1 MEKKHRRIKM
11 LKVIKVLKVIVK
23 VLYNVF
29 IIASLTLLIVNGFR
43 QEFMITYGQRS
54 LQLQIDSLND
64 SNNNLLDNDITLEK
78 DVQEALREVT
88 KTITGVYE
96 DMTKVVKITRE
107 GLEAIQKQTAEP
119 DVNKLLNGEVFV
131 QDIMGA
137 GAGTVIKKT
146 NKEMYILTCA
156 HVVQDIHMLQE
167 KGLPIAGTLGYSK
180 TGEKDKISGMVLYAY
195 TVVKYDEEN
204 DLALIKTTSV
214 DEKLNVIPLATEIP
228 NKGDTVYSVG
238 DPLGLYRTLSKGI
251 LCNKTEGFY
260 VSDNTTTYGNSGGG
274 LFNKNGELISVPSQV
289 YVYGEGDTGYAP
301 ESSLGFSIS
310 LERIREFL
318 GDFLKE

>member
-1 MEKKHRRIKM
+1 MVKII
-11 LKVIKVLKVIVK
+11 KVIAKVI
-23 VLYNVF
+23 YNVF
-29 IIASLTLLIVNGFR
+29 IVVSLTLLITNGVR
-43 QEFMITYGQRS
+43 QEFMITYGLRS
-54 LQLQIDSLND
+54 MQLQIDNLNE
-64 SNNNLLDNDITLEK
+64 SNNNLLDNDMTLEK
-78 DVQEALREVT
+78 NNQETLREVG
-88 KTITGVYE
+88 KAVAEVYR
-96 DMTKVVKITRE
+96 DLTTVVKTTRE
-107 GLEAIQKQTAEP
+107 GLEAIQKQTTEP

-156 HVVQDIHMLQE
+156 HVVEDIHTLQE
-167 KGLPIAGTLGYSK
+167 KGLPIRGTLGYSK

-195 TVVKYDEEN
+195 TIVKYDEEN

-274 LFNKNGELISVPSQV
+274 LFNKNGELISVPSNV
-289 YVYGEGDTGYAP
+289 YVYGDGMEAAP
-301 ESSLGFSIS
+301 ESSLGYSIS
-310 LERIREFL
+310 LERIKEFL